1 MLVNYY
7 IIKNVYEILDSNTL
21 LPNINFFI
29 YYIDNYTFKIVINLC
44 DNDLLNNNLVEDNDL
59 LSIKIYS
66 NNESNDDSNN
76 ESNDE
81 SNNELIFFNKK
92 ELINSIKLNT
102 NYIIIDNVKTKILIK
117 YYNNLIPKFIPSRE
131 LYLIKNKYYIK
142 DNNNFSI
149 VIYYINSNECSILI
163 RSLDD
168 ELKNI
173 EFQVII
179 ESLFNKRK
187 EIIFIDRNIDNS
199 IDNNYISINFKTNII
214 LEKLE
219 YNIQN
224 IPKNIFQTG
233 LTNNVKNIMHYNS
246 IMTFIDKNP
255 DYNYYYYDN
264 IDSRRFL
271 RIYFDKYV
279 NDAYDLLVPG
289 AYKADLLRY
298 CLLYIYGGCYFD
310 CKQILIKPLYNI
322 IKSDD
327 NLLLCK
333 DFIEDGILNAV
344 ILCVGKL
351 DIMKTV
357 INECCNN
364 IMEKVKICPLSITGP
379 RFFYKVL
386 IKYINDSNFILKNCR
401 PEHNIDDYHIDH
413 INNNIKLIENND
425 IILYRFYKGYYDN
438 YLDKDHYGKLFHS
451 NHIYYKNIINI
462 NWYIKVFVFPNN
474 DDIFQFNYNEKT
486 KNIIIKNISN
496 KSWGYNLILLIINEK
511 TYNETFFHVGP
522 SISQYK
528 EQLYIETF

>member
-7 IIKNVYEILDSNTL
+7 IIKNVYEILDNNIL

-29 YYIDNYTFKIVINLC
+29 YFIDNYTFKIVINLF
-44 DNDLLNNNLVEDNDL
+44 DNDLLNNNLVEDDDL

-66 NNESNDDSNN
+66 IDKF
-76 ESNDE
+76 NDE
-81 SNNELIFFNKK
+81 LLFFNKK

-102 NYIIIDNVKTKILIK
+102 NYIIIDNVKTKIFIE
-117 YYNNLIPKFIPSRE
+117 YYDNLIPKFIPSRE

-163 RSLDD
+163 RSLDN

-179 ESLFNKRK
+179 ENLFNKRK
-187 EIIFIDRNIDNS
+187 EIIFIDKNIDNF
-199 IDNNYISINFKTNII
+199 INNNYISINFKTNII

-233 LTNNVKNIMHYNS
+233 STNNVKNIMHYNS
-246 IMTFIDKNP
+246 IMSFIDKNP

-271 RIYFDKYV
+271 RINFDKYV

-310 CKQILIKPLYNI
+310 CKQILLKPLYNI

-333 DFIEDGILNAV
+333 DFIDDGILNAV
-344 ILCVGKL
+344 ILCVKKL
-351 DIMKTV
+351 DIMKIV
-357 INECCNN
+357 IDECCNN

-401 PEHNIDDYHIDH
+401 PIHDIDDYHTDY
-413 INNNIKLIENND
+413 INNNIKLIQNNE
-425 IILYRFYKGYYDN
+425 IILYRFYKGYYNN
-438 YLDKDHYGKLFHS
+438 YLDKNHYGKLFHS
-451 NHIYYKNIINI
+451 NQVYYKNIITI
-462 NWYIKVFVFPNN
+462 NSYIKVLVFPNN

-486 KNIIIKNISN
+486 KNIIIKNNSN
-496 KSWGYNLILLIINEK
+496 KSWGYELILMIINEK
-511 TYNETFFHVGP
+511 IYNETILHIGP

-528 EQLYIETF
+528 EQLYIETP